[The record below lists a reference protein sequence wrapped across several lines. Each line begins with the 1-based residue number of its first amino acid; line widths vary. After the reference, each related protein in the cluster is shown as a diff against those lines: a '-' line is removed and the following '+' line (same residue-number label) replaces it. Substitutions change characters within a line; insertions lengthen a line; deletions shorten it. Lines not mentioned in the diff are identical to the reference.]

1 MPAPVAVVPSR
12 LGPQAALIGAA
23 AIGLG
28 HLHNALFGADAP
40 EARLSLP
47 PPRLAGVTA

>member
-1 MPAPVAVVPSR
+1 
-12 LGPQAALIGAA
+12 LIGAA

-40 EARLSLP
+40 EGRLSLP
-47 PPRLAGVTA
+47 PPRRAGAHA

>member
-1 MPAPVAVVPSR
+1 VTVEASA
-12 LGPQAALIGAA
+12 LGGRAAIIGAA

-40 EARLSLP
+40 DGRMSLP
-47 PPRLAGVTA
+47 PAEIVSFREAVA